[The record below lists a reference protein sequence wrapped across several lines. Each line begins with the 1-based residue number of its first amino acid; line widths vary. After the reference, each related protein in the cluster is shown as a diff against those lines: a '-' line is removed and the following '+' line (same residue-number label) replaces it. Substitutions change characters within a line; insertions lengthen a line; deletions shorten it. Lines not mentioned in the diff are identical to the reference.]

1 MIQLQPK
8 LTCKAEPMGTLLAAL
23 APIFSLIVIGYTLK
37 RFGFPSQDFWPQL
50 DRLTYY
56 ILIPAMLI
64 YKLSTATLE
73 SSTDALVMVEVVFA
87 SLVILTFLLIMAQKF
102 IGFKGPVFT
111 SVYQGAIRYNTYVY
125 LALID
130 ALYGDEG
137 IVLAAFLIT
146 FAIPFI
152 NVLCVSIFGLYI
164 RDGKF
169 SFTRLGKSIIS
180 NPLIIACLLGGFLNF
195 STIGLPFGTESL
207 MAMLGAPGIP
217 LGLLS
222 IGVGLRFRSLGTLS
236 PDFWLSSISK
246 LIILPVIMASL
257 AFFMGVSGVMFD
269 IIVLF
274 AAMPTAA
281 AAYILAR
288 QMGGDVELMSTLIT
302 GQTILAFGSLALVL
316 HLIQ

>member
-1 MIQLQPK
+1 MLQLQPK
-8 LTCKAEPMGTLLAAL
+8 LTCKADTMGTLLGAL
-23 APIFSLIVIGYTLK
+23 APIFSLILIGYILK
-37 RFGFPSQDFWPQL
+37 RIGFPSLEFWPQL
-50 DRLTYY
+50 DKLTYY

-64 YKLSTATLE
+64 YKLSTATLQ
-73 SSTDALVMVEVVFA
+73 SSTDALIMIKIVFA
-87 SLVILTFLLIMAQKF
+87 SLLILSLLLIIIQKF
-102 IGFKGPVFT
+102 IRFSGPVFT

-152 NVLCVSIFGLYI
+152 NVLCVSIFGFYV

-169 SFTRLGKSIIS
+169 SFGRVGKSIIS

-236 PDFWLSSISK
+236 PDFWLSSFGK
-246 LIILPVIMASL
+246 LIALPLIMASFCTAL
-257 AFFMGVSGVMFD
+257 GVSGLMFN

-288 QMGGDVELMSTLIT
+288 QMGGDVELMSALIT
-302 GQTILAFGSLALVL
+302 GQTLLAFGSLATVL
-316 HLIQ
+316 KLIT

>member
-1 MIQLQPK
+1 
-8 LTCKAEPMGTLLAAL
+8 MGTLLAAL
-23 APIFSLIVIGYTLK
+23 APIFSLILIGYALK
-37 RFGFPSQDFWPQL
+37 HFAFPSQDFWPQL
-50 DRLTYY
+50 DKLTYY

-64 YKLSTATLE
+64 YKLSTATLQN
-73 SSTDALVMVEVVFA
+73 STDALVMIQIIFS
-87 SLVILTFLLIMAQKF
+87 SLLILTILLIVTQKLIHF
-102 IGFKGPVFT
+102 SGAVFT

-152 NVLCVSIFGLYI
+152 NILCVSIFGFYV

-169 SFTRLGKSIIS
+169 SFIRVGKSILS

-195 STIGLPFGTESL
+195 STIGLPFGTEAL

-236 PDFWLSSISK
+236 PDFWISSIAK
-246 LIILPVIMASL
+246 LAILPLIMAGL
-257 AFFMGVSGVMFD
+257 CVVLGVDGLMLNIV
-269 IIVLF
+269 VLF
-274 AAMPTAA
+274 GAMPTAA

-288 QMGGDVELMSTLIT
+288 QMGGDVELMSALIT
-302 GQTILAFGSLALVL
+302 GQTLLAFGSLTVVL
-316 HLIQ
+316 QFI

>member
-1 MIQLQPK
+1 MLQLQPK
-8 LTCKAEPMGTLLAAL
+8 LTHKAETMGTLLAAL
-23 APIFSLIVIGYTLK
+23 APIFSLIMIGYTLK
-37 RFGFPSQDFWPQL
+37 RFRFPSEEFWPQL
-50 DRLTYY
+50 DKLTYY
-56 ILIPAMLI
+56 VLIPSMLI

-73 SSTDALVMVEVVFA
+73 SSTNALVMIKIVFA
-87 SLVILTFLLIMAQKF
+87 SLLILTILLIFTQKLLRF
-102 IGFKGPVFT
+102 SGPVFT

-146 FAIPFI
+146 FVIPFI
-152 NVLCVSIFGLYI
+152 NILCVSIFGFYV

-169 SFTRLGKSIIS
+169 SFSRLGKSILS

-195 STIGLPFGTESL
+195 STIGLPFGLESL

-222 IGVGLRFRSLGTLS
+222 IGVGLKFRSLGTLS
-236 PDFWLSSISK
+236 PDFWLSSFAK
-246 LIILPVIMASL
+246 LIIFPAIVASL
-257 AFFMGVSGVMFD
+257 CLLLGVEGLMFD
-269 IIVLF
+269 IVILF

-302 GQTILAFGSLALVL
+302 GQTILAFGSLAIVL
-316 HLIQ
+316 HFI